1 MHQSHQ
7 CICHVRKMMWRYVHG
22 AEVAY
27 LYLESKSACVMHKG
41 HWRKHLS
48 KYVIHNTQ
56 RSFKHLLTD
65 RYTGKNQSVCLPS
78 LCKSLC
84 RLVNCTTTKLIGW
97 NIVCKTQGKLI
108 RKVSELG
115 VLKNADSYLCSQHLQ
130 CRIATTLVWA
140 CACHAGCQLHM
151 PVHEDS
157 WKQQCPYKQ

>member
-1 MHQSHQ
+1 MHQSQQ
-7 CICHVRKMMWRYVHG
+7 CICHVRKMMWRYFHG
-22 AEVAY
+22 AEVTY

-41 HWRKHLS
+41 HWWKHLS

-84 RLVNCTTTKLIGW
+84 WLVNCTTTKLIGW

-108 RKVSELG
+108 RKVFEFRGTEKRRFICAQPTLTVSDSHDPGFSVRMSRSEERRVG
-115 VLKNADSYLCSQHLQ
+115 KE
-130 CRIATTLVWA
+130 CRL
-140 CACHAGCQLHM
+140 
-151 PVHEDS
+151 
-157 WKQQCPYKQ
+157 